1 MATLTTVAGIQ
12 ITFAPK
18 TVSAMADH
26 DANTGF
32 AVTCVYGVTKEVL
45 QIRESV
51 QEFLKR
57 VRITTRPNG
66 FTIWINGSAVSSI
79 RAPLPNEY
87 VAGVNTV
94 VFTDNL
100 TQGVKESLADVAAA
114 INDHGGDL

>member
-57 VRITTRPNG
+57 VRITKDFAQLTRKTSG
-66 FTIWINGSAVSSI
+66 ADFARGCGAKLSV
-79 RAPLPNEY
+79 NE
-87 VAGVNTV
+87 
-94 VFTDNL
+94 
-100 TQGVKESLADVAAA
+100 
-114 INDHGGDL
+114 